1 MNQIILF
8 ISFFVASNAFA
19 QEPSH
24 KRYDSYPD
32 PKRFYSEIS
41 SKLSEN
47 PFIKSDKDLIV
58 FTGSSSIRFWGS
70 LTEDFNEYDVLNR
83 GFGGSI
89 FSDLNFYMEEL
100 VLKHNPDMV
109 VIYEGDNDV
118 ATEIPLEDI
127 FTDFKTSFDKVR
139 SSSED
144 IPIIYIA
151 PKPSPSRW
159 NLKGQYSIINQRIKK
174 FCDQNEDTY
183 YFDSWSIMLNEKGEI
198 PTKYFWKDMLHM
210 NSSGYEV
217 WTKNLKPLIDKI
229 LRK

>member
-70 LTEDFNEYDVLNR
+70 LTKDFNEYDVLNR
-83 GFGGSI
+83 GFGG
-89 FSDLNFYMEEL
+89 EEL
-100 VLKHNPDMV
+100 SELGM
-109 VIYEGDNDV
+109 
-118 ATEIPLEDI
+118 L
-127 FTDFKTSFDKVR
+127 FDGRGEREVGW
-139 SSSED
+139 
-144 IPIIYIA
+144 
-151 PKPSPSRW
+151 RW
-159 NLKGQYSIINQRIKK
+159 
-174 FCDQNEDTY
+174 
-183 YFDSWSIMLNEKGEI
+183 
-198 PTKYFWKDMLHM
+198 
-210 NSSGYEV
+210 
-217 WTKNLKPLIDKI
+217 
-229 LRK
+229 

>member
-1 MNQIILF
+1 MNRIVLIL
-8 ISFFVASNAFA
+8 SFFIVSHAFA
-19 QEPSH
+19 QELSLN
-24 KRYDSYPD
+24 RYESYPD

-58 FTGSSSIRFWGS
+58 FTGSSSIRFWRS
-70 LTEDFNEYDVLNR
+70 LPEDFIDYDILNR

-100 VLKHNPDMV
+100 VLKHEPDMV

-118 ATEIPLEDI
+118 ASEIPLQDI
-127 FTDFKTSFDKVR
+127 FTDFSISFDMVR
-139 SSSED
+139 SKLED

-159 NLKGQYSIINQRIKK
+159 NLKEQYLDINQKIKN
-174 FCDQNEDTY
+174 FCDENEDTY
-183 YFDSWSIMLNEKGEI
+183 YFDSWSIMLDEKGDI
-198 PTKYFWKDMLHM
+198 PAKYFWTDMLHM

-229 LRK
+229 LSK